1 MTIDLTSSLPT
12 SLAGYPGVPMVPV
25 PVQAMGPSMQALLA
39 RRSISVM
46 TGSFVDDFMTAAPT
60 ICMSTM
66 DDFVTAVP
74 TTIGDL
80 ESSAPTLV
88 HDLANP
94 DDFEFEDSD
103 TAAEETEEDTELL
116 FESDSSSCSSADSSE
131 GYPALPLHPALP
143 PLPPVGGVA

>member
-1 MTIDLTSSLPT
+1 MTFFFSASPTTIDQATTTPP
-12 SLAGYPGVPMVPV
+12 LAGYPGVPVVPV
-25 PVQAMGPSMQALLA
+25 PVQALVAA
-39 RRSISVM
+39 RSLSVM

-103 TAAEETEEDTELL
+103 TAAEETEEDTELI
-116 FESDSSSCSSADSSE
+116 FESDSSSSSDSSE
-131 GYPALPLHPALP
+131 GYPALPRHPGLP
-143 PLPPVGGVA
+143 PLPPVGGVS